1 MYASKSRLMNR
12 YRQRFL
18 ASLQLIICQSN
29 SVGSLGDVSDEIV
42 MSVVVKQLVSH
53 ESHAGAHLDLSS
65 LHVHISEGRL
75 CPS

>member
-1 MYASKSRLMNR
+1 
-12 YRQRFL
+12 
-18 ASLQLIICQSN
+18 
-29 SVGSLGDVSDEIV
+29 VGSLGDVSDEIV